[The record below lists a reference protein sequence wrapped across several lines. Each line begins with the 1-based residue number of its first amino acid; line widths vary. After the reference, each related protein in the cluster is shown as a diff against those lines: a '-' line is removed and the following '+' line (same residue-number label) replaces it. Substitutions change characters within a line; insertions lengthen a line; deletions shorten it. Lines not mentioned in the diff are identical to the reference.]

1 MKLSAITLAIAALIF
16 TLPACTQ
23 LDNPNDNPVETPK
36 NNGEE
41 PSGSG
46 NGTDEALKTLV
57 IYYSYTGNCQQIV
70 ESLTAQVKADVVRI
84 QPSDKTQ
91 KYEANNYAIGTQLLT
106 AIKSNPA
113 SADSYPAIDPVMTN
127 LADYEAFIIVTP
139 LWWSQMAA
147 VLQTYLFQDGAKLAG
162 KPVGLIVSSHS
173 SGISGV
179 EADAKRLVPDGKFYS
194 ESLWI
199 NNSNHSNRAKLIT
212 DWIKKCN
219 IKTKG

>member
-1 MKLSAITLAIAALIF
+1 MKLTAITLAIAALMF
-16 TLPACTQ
+16 TSPACTE
-23 LDNPNDNPVETPK
+23 LDNPNDNPIETPE

-41 PSGSG
+41 PSTPE
-46 NGTDEALKTLV
+46 NGTDDALKTLV

-70 ESLTAQVKADVVRI
+70 ESLTAQVTADVVRI
-84 QPSDKTQ
+84 QPTDKTQ
-91 KYEANNYAIGTQLLT
+91 KYEANNYAIGTELLT
-106 AIKSNPA
+106 AIKNNPTL
-113 SADSYPAIDPVMTN
+113 ADSYPAIDPVTTN

-147 VLQTYLFQDGAKLAG
+147 ILQTYLFQNGAKLAG
-162 KPVGLIVSSHS
+162 KSVGLIVSSHS

-199 NNSNHSNRAKLIT
+199 NNSNHAKRAELIAE
-212 DWIKKCN
+212 WVKKCD
-219 IKTKG
+219 IKTK

>member
-1 MKLSAITLAIAALIF
+1 MKLAAITLAIAALMF
-16 TLPACTQ
+16 TASSCTE
-23 LDNPNDNPVETPK
+23 LDNPNDNPVETSE

-41 PSGSG
+41 PSTPNSG
-46 NGTDEALKTLV
+46 TGESLKTLV
-57 IYYSYTGNCQQIV
+57 IYYSYTGKCQQIV
-70 ESLTAQVKADVVRI
+70 ESLTAQVEADAVRI
-84 QPSDKTQ
+84 QPADKTQ
-91 KYEANNYAIGTQLLT
+91 KYEADNYAIGTELLT
-106 AIKSNPA
+106 AIKNNP
-113 SADSYPAIDPVMTN
+113 SSDDSYPAIDPVTTN

-147 VLQTYLFQDGAKLAG
+147 ILQTYLFRNGAKLAG

-199 NNSNHSNRAKLIT
+199 NNANHSKRNALIS

-219 IKTKG
+219 IKTK

>member
-1 MKLSAITLAIAALIF
+1 MKCSAIALAIAALMFIAG
-16 TLPACTQ
+16 ACNELENQ
-23 LDNPNDNPVETPK
+23 SETPA
-36 NNGEE
+36 E
-41 PSGSG
+41 PPV
-46 NGTDEALKTLV
+46 NEGTALKTLV

-84 QPSDKTQ
+84 HPADKTQ
-91 KYEANNYAIGTQLLT
+91 KYEANNYAIGTELLT
-106 AIKSNPA
+106 AIKNNPN
-113 SADSYPAIDPVMTN
+113 SADSYPAIDPVTTN

-147 VLQTYLFQDGAKLAG
+147 ILQTYLFQNGSKLAG

-179 EADAKRLVPDGKFYS
+179 EADAKRLVPSGRFYGQ
-194 ESLWI
+194 SLWI
-199 NNSNHSNRAKLIT
+199 NNANHSNRGGMIT

-219 IKTKG
+219 IKTK

>member
-1 MKLSAITLAIAALIF
+1 MLALLVALG
-16 TLPACTQ
+16 LGACRE
-23 LDNPNDNPVETPK
+23 LNDPNDNPVETPEK
-36 NNGEE
+36 EGK
-41 PSGSG
+41 
-46 NGTDEALKTLV
+46 ALKTLV

-84 QPSDKTQ
+84 QPADKTQ
-91 KYEANNYAIGTQLLT
+91 KYEANNYAIGTALLN
-106 AIKSNPA
+106 AIKDNPT
-113 SADSYPAIDPVMTN
+113 SADSYPAIDPVTTN

-147 VLQTYLFQDGAKLAG
+147 ILQTFLFQNGAKLAG

-179 EADAKRLVPDGKFYS
+179 EADAKRLVPNGKFYS

-199 NNSNHSNRAKLIT
+199 NNANHSNRAEMIT
-212 DWIKKCN
+212 DWIKKSN
-219 IKTKG
+219 IKTK